1 MKNRNYNL
9 FLLVMILMMLLNT
22 ANADTKQDQE
32 YKIKAAFL
40 YNFIKFID
48 WPPTKSSDEKTISIG
63 IIGVN
68 PFGKAFEPV
77 KDKQVGNKKIVVQLF
92 NSLDQSKLTD
102 EKIANIKNCQVLFIC
117 NSEKKYF
124 KEIIDLIKDDSVLT
138 VGDTDGFLEAGGI
151 IDFLIE
157 DQKVCFEISNY
168 SAKQAKL
175 NIRSQ
180 LLRLAKKVV
189 EEKQE
194 SGNTN

>member
-1 MKNRNYNL
+1 M
-9 FLLVMILMMLLNT
+9 
-22 ANADTKQDQE
+22 
-32 YKIKAAFL
+32 
-40 YNFIKFID
+40 
-48 WPPTKSSDEKTISIG
+48 
-63 IIGVN
+63 
-68 PFGKAFEPV
+68 
-77 KDKQVGNKKIVVQLF
+77 
-92 NSLDQSKLTD
+92 
-102 EKIANIKNCQVLFIC
+102 
-117 NSEKKYF
+117 
-124 KEIIDLIKDDSVLT
+124 T